1 MAECTLCP
9 NRCGIDRDL
18 FVGGCGV
25 KNTVKI
31 AKYYLHPYEEPLIS
45 GTNGSGCVFFAGC
58 SLKCTFCQ
66 NYELSHEAR
75 GKEFSILD
83 LAEIFKKLE
92 NDGAHNINLVN
103 PTHYSTQIIK
113 ALDIY
118 RPNIPIV
125 WNTHGYEALD
135 TLKLVDPYV
144 DVYLTDLKYFKPSR
158 SQRYAKKSNYFE
170 VAKIAVK
177 FMLESKKPLISD
189 GLMKKG
195 VIVRHLVLPQN
206 VDESLA
212 ILQFLSSVIGKNYLS
227 LMAQYTPFGNLDGTP
242 ELKRKITKREYKTVV
257 DMAMELGF
265 ENLFL
270 QDEKSCDTA
279 FIPKWDF

>member
-1 MAECTLCP
+1 MAECNLCP

-18 FVGGCGV
+18 FIGGCGV

-75 GKEFSILD
+75 GKEFSIPE

-125 WNTHGYEALD
+125 WNTHGYEAPD

-158 SQRYAKKSNYFE
+158 SLRYAKKSNYFE
-170 VAKIAVK
+170 VARVAVK
-177 FMLESKKPLISD
+177 FMLESKQPQISD

-206 VDESLA
+206 IDESLA
-212 ILQFLSSVIGKNYLS
+212 ILQFLKDIIGNNYLS
-227 LMAQYTPFGNLDGTP
+227 LMAQYTPFGNLDNTP

-270 QDEKSCDTA
+270 QDEKSCDTV